1 MGIFIINDD
10 SINKA
15 WSGENGY
22 CFSMKDY
29 TLKDVNDI
37 ADSDIDD
44 GFAKSQLMISNGYI
58 PYVKVSDVE
67 IMRAYI
73 SSINNKT
80 NVLDRKFTVSEIGL
94 STGINNVYDS
104 VVVVQNYKND
114 KSNGI
119 GSGFI
124 YNNDGYIMTNSHVI
138 EGASNIKVML
148 MSGDAVDATIIGD
161 DEYADIAVIKID
173 KKYVTKV
180 ATLGSSE
187 SINVGDTVFTIGSP
201 ISSEYY
207 GTVTRGILSGKNR
220 LVNVTVESSND
231 WIMNVMQTDAAINPG
246 NSGGPLC
253 NANGDV
259 IGINSMKLVQSQVE
273 GMGFAIPIEDA
284 ISYANMIVN
293 GEKIKRSYLGLRMV
307 NVSSTYNFANEDIK
321 IDSKVISGVAIIEI
335 LKDGPCNNT
344 GRKKGDV
351 ITKIGDYN
359 IKTVAELRYHLYKYK
374 PNDKI
379 NIVVNRNGKVMSY
392 KVTLGTSN

>member
-1 MGIFIINDD
+1 MKKTIIASITTFFI
-10 SINKA
+10 
-15 WSGENGY
+15 G
-22 CFSMKDY
+22 CVSMY
-29 TLKDVNDI
+29 MIIRTYPLN
-37 ADSDIDD
+37 
-44 GFAKSQLMISNGYI
+44 ISN
-58 PYVKVSDVE
+58 
-67 IMRAYI
+67 
-73 SSINNKT
+73 INNNT
-80 NVLDRKFTVSEIGL
+80 NVVDRKFTVSEIGL

-344 GRKKGDV
+344 GLKKGDV
-351 ITKIGDYN
+351 ITKIGDYK

>member
-1 MGIFIINDD
+1 MKKTIIASITTFFIGC
-10 SINKA
+10 A
-15 WSGENGY
+15 
-22 CFSMKDY
+22 SMY
-29 TLKDVNDI
+29 MIIRTYPLN
-37 ADSDIDD
+37 
-44 GFAKSQLMISNGYI
+44 ISN
-58 PYVKVSDVE
+58 
-67 IMRAYI
+67 
-73 SSINNKT
+73 INNNT
-80 NVLDRKFTVSEIGL
+80 NVVDRKFTVSEIGL

-201 ISSEYY
+201 ISGEYY

-321 IDSKVISGVAIIEI
+321 IDSKVISGVAII
-335 LKDGPCNNT
+335 
-344 GRKKGDV
+344 
-351 ITKIGDYN
+351 
-359 IKTVAELRYHLYKYK
+359 
-374 PNDKI
+374 
-379 NIVVNRNGKVMSY
+379 
-392 KVTLGTSN
+392 

>member
-1 MGIFIINDD
+1 MKKTIIASITTFFIGC
-10 SINKA
+10 A
-15 WSGENGY
+15 
-22 CFSMKDY
+22 SMY
-29 TLKDVNDI
+29 MIIRTYPLN
-37 ADSDIDD
+37 
-44 GFAKSQLMISNGYI
+44 ISN
-58 PYVKVSDVE
+58 
-67 IMRAYI
+67 
-73 SSINNKT
+73 INNNT
-80 NVLDRKFTVSEIGL
+80 NVVDRKFTVSEIGP

-344 GRKKGDV
+344 GLKKGDV
-351 ITKIGDYN
+351 ITKIGDYK

>member
-1 MGIFIINDD
+1 MKKTIIASITTFFIGC
-10 SINKA
+10 A
-15 WSGENGY
+15 
-22 CFSMKDY
+22 SMY
-29 TLKDVNDI
+29 
-37 ADSDIDD
+37 
-44 GFAKSQLMISNGYI
+44 MIIRTYPLNMSN
-58 PYVKVSDVE
+58 
-67 IMRAYI
+67 
-73 SSINNKT
+73 INNNT
-80 NVLDRKFTVSEIGL
+80 NVVDRKFTVSEIGL

-344 GRKKGDV
+344 GLKKGDV
-351 ITKIGDYN
+351 ITKIGDYKN
-359 IKTVAELRYHLYKYK
+359 
-374 PNDKI
+374 
-379 NIVVNRNGKVMSY
+379 
-392 KVTLGTSN
+392 

>member
-1 MGIFIINDD
+1 MKKTIIASITTFFIGC
-10 SINKA
+10 A
-15 WSGENGY
+15 
-22 CFSMKDY
+22 SMY
-29 TLKDVNDI
+29 MIIRTYPLN
-37 ADSDIDD
+37 
-44 GFAKSQLMISNGYI
+44 ISN
-58 PYVKVSDVE
+58 
-67 IMRAYI
+67 
-73 SSINNKT
+73 INNNT
-80 NVLDRKFTVSEIGL
+80 NVVDRKFTVSEIGL

-293 GEKIKRSYLGLRMV
+293 GEKIKSSYLGLRMV

-335 LKDGPCNNT
+335 LKDGPCNNA
-344 GRKKGDV
+344 GLKKGDV
-351 ITKIGDYN
+351 ITKIGDYK

>member
-1 MGIFIINDD
+1 MKKTIIASITTFFIGC
-10 SINKA
+10 A
-15 WSGENGY
+15 
-22 CFSMKDY
+22 SMY
-29 TLKDVNDI
+29 MIIRTYPLN
-37 ADSDIDD
+37 
-44 GFAKSQLMISNGYI
+44 ISN
-58 PYVKVSDVE
+58 
-67 IMRAYI
+67 
-73 SSINNKT
+73 INNNT
-80 NVLDRKFTVSEIGL
+80 NVVDRKFTVSEIGL

-148 MSGDAVDATIIGD
+148 MNGDAVDATIIGD

-344 GRKKGDV
+344 GLKKGDV
-351 ITKIGDYN
+351 ITKIGDYK

>member
-1 MGIFIINDD
+1 MKKTIPISILTFFIGCICMYMVIREYPLYNNDVSGTA
-10 SINKA
+10 SIDKR
-15 WSGENGY
+15 
-22 CFSMKDY
+22 
-29 TLKDVNDI
+29 I
-37 ADSDIDD
+37 
-44 GFAKSQLMISNGYI
+44 
-58 PYVKVSDVE
+58 
-67 IMRAYI
+67 
-73 SSINNKT
+73 
-80 NVLDRKFTVSEIGL
+80 TVSEVGL

-104 VVVVQNYKND
+104 VVVVQNYKKD
-114 KSNGI
+114 KANGI

-124 YNNDGYIMTNSHVI
+124 YNSDGYIMTNSHVI
-138 EGASNIKVML
+138 EGASNIKVIL
-148 MSGDAVDATIIGD
+148 MNGSVVDAKIIGD

-180 ATLGSSE
+180 ANLGSSE

-220 LVNVTVESSND
+220 LVNVTVSNSND

-284 ISYANMIVN
+284 VYYANMIVN
-293 GEKIKRSYLGLRMV
+293 GEEIKRSYLGLRMV
-307 NVSSTYNFANEDIK
+307 NLSSTYNFKNENIN
-321 IDSKVISGVAIIEI
+321 IDPNINTGVVIIEV
-335 LKDGPCNNT
+335 LKDGPCYEP
-344 GRKKGDV
+344 GLKKGDV

-374 PNDKI
+374 PQDKI
-379 NIVVNRNGKVMSY
+379 DIVVNRNGKN
-392 KVTLGTSN
+392 KTFKITLGTSNN

>member
-1 MGIFIINDD
+1 MKKTIIASITTFFIGC
-10 SINKA
+10 A
-15 WSGENGY
+15 
-22 CFSMKDY
+22 SMY
-29 TLKDVNDI
+29 MIIRTYPLN
-37 ADSDIDD
+37 
-44 GFAKSQLMISNGYI
+44 ISN
-58 PYVKVSDVE
+58 
-67 IMRAYI
+67 
-73 SSINNKT
+73 INNNT
-80 NVLDRKFTVSEIGL
+80 NVVDRKFTVSEIGL

-161 DEYADIAVIKID
+161 DEYVDIAVIKID

-344 GRKKGDV
+344 GLKKGDV
-351 ITKIGDYN
+351 ITKIGDYK

>member
-1 MGIFIINDD
+1 MKKTIIASITTFFIGC
-10 SINKA
+10 A
-15 WSGENGY
+15 
-22 CFSMKDY
+22 SMY
-29 TLKDVNDI
+29 MIIRTYPLN
-37 ADSDIDD
+37 
-44 GFAKSQLMISNGYI
+44 ISN
-58 PYVKVSDVE
+58 
-67 IMRAYI
+67 
-73 SSINNKT
+73 INNNT
-80 NVLDRKFTVSEIGL
+80 NVVDRKFTVSEIGL

-344 GRKKGDV
+344 GLKKGDV
-351 ITKIGDYN
+351 ITKIGDYK

-374 PNDKI
+374 HNDKI

>member
-1 MGIFIINDD
+1 MKKTIIASITTFFIGC
-10 SINKA
+10 A
-15 WSGENGY
+15 
-22 CFSMKDY
+22 SMY
-29 TLKDVNDI
+29 MIIRAYPLN
-37 ADSDIDD
+37 
-44 GFAKSQLMISNGYI
+44 ISN
-58 PYVKVSDVE
+58 
-67 IMRAYI
+67 
-73 SSINNKT
+73 INNNT

-259 IGINSMKLVQSQVE
+259 IGINSMKLVQSEVE

-344 GRKKGDV
+344 GLKKGDV

-359 IKTVAELRYHLYKYK
+359 IKTVAELR
-374 PNDKI
+374 
-379 NIVVNRNGKVMSY
+379 
-392 KVTLGTSN
+392 

>member
-1 MGIFIINDD
+1 MKKTIIASITTFFIGC
-10 SINKA
+10 A
-15 WSGENGY
+15 
-22 CFSMKDY
+22 SMY
-29 TLKDVNDI
+29 MLIRAYSLNI
-37 ADSDIDD
+37 SDI
-44 GFAKSQLMISNGYI
+44 
-58 PYVKVSDVE
+58 
-67 IMRAYI
+67 
-73 SSINNKT
+73 NNNT
-80 NVLDRKFTVSEIGL
+80 NVVDRKFTVSEIGL

-114 KSNGI
+114 KANGI

-138 EGASNIKVML
+138 EGANNIKVML
-148 MSGDAVDATIIGD
+148 MSGDVIDAKVIGD

-220 LVNVTVESSND
+220 LVNVTVGSNND

-293 GEKIKRSYLGLRMV
+293 GEEIKRSYLGLRMV
-307 NVSSTYNFANEDIK
+307 NVSSTYNFANEGIT
-321 IDSKVISGVAIIEI
+321 IDSKVTSGVAIIEI

-344 GRKKGDV
+344 GLKKGDV

-379 NIVVNRNGKVMSY
+379 NIEVNRNGKVMSY

>member
-1 MGIFIINDD
+1 MKKTIIASITTFFIGC
-10 SINKA
+10 A
-15 WSGENGY
+15 
-22 CFSMKDY
+22 SMY
-29 TLKDVNDI
+29 MIIRTYPLN
-37 ADSDIDD
+37 
-44 GFAKSQLMISNGYI
+44 ISN
-58 PYVKVSDVE
+58 
-67 IMRAYI
+67 
-73 SSINNKT
+73 INNNT
-80 NVLDRKFTVSEIGL
+80 NVVDRKFTVSEIGL

-148 MSGDAVDATIIGD
+148 MNGDAVDATIIGD

-344 GRKKGDV
+344 GLKKGDV

>member
-1 MGIFIINDD
+1 MKKIIIASITTFFIGC
-10 SINKA
+10 A
-15 WSGENGY
+15 
-22 CFSMKDY
+22 SMY
-29 TLKDVNDI
+29 MIIRTYPLNI
-37 ADSDIDD
+37 SDI
-44 GFAKSQLMISNGYI
+44 
-58 PYVKVSDVE
+58 
-67 IMRAYI
+67 
-73 SSINNKT
+73 NNNT
-80 NVLDRKFTVSEIGL
+80 NVVDRKFTVSEIGL

-344 GRKKGDV
+344 GLKKGDV
-351 ITKIGDYN
+351 ITKIGDYK

>member
-1 MGIFIINDD
+1 MKKTIIASITTFFIGC
-10 SINKA
+10 A
-15 WSGENGY
+15 
-22 CFSMKDY
+22 SMY
-29 TLKDVNDI
+29 
-37 ADSDIDD
+37 
-44 GFAKSQLMISNGYI
+44 MIIRTYPLNMSN
-58 PYVKVSDVE
+58 
-67 IMRAYI
+67 
-73 SSINNKT
+73 INNNT
-80 NVLDRKFTVSEIGL
+80 NVVDRKFTVSEIGL

-344 GRKKGDV
+344 DLKKGDV
-351 ITKIGDYN
+351 ITKIGDYK

>member
-1 MGIFIINDD
+1 MKKTIIASITTFFIGC
-10 SINKA
+10 A
-15 WSGENGY
+15 
-22 CFSMKDY
+22 SMY
-29 TLKDVNDI
+29 MIIRTYPLN
-37 ADSDIDD
+37 
-44 GFAKSQLMISNGYI
+44 ISN
-58 PYVKVSDVE
+58 
-67 IMRAYI
+67 
-73 SSINNKT
+73 INNNT
-80 NVLDRKFTVSEIGL
+80 NVVDRKFTVSEIGL

-148 MSGDAVDATIIGD
+148 MSGDA
-161 DEYADIAVIKID
+161 
-173 KKYVTKV
+173 
-180 ATLGSSE
+180 
-187 SINVGDTVFTIGSP
+187 VFTIGSP

-307 NVSSTYNFANEDIK
+307 NVSSTYNFTNEDIK

-344 GRKKGDV
+344 GLKKGDV
-351 ITKIGDYN
+351 ITKIGDYK

>member
-1 MGIFIINDD
+1 MKKTIIASITTFFIGC
-10 SINKA
+10 A
-15 WSGENGY
+15 
-22 CFSMKDY
+22 SMY
-29 TLKDVNDI
+29 
-37 ADSDIDD
+37 
-44 GFAKSQLMISNGYI
+44 MII
-58 PYVKVSDVE
+58 
-67 IMRAYI
+67 RAYPLNI
-73 SSINNKT
+73 SSVNNNT
-80 NVLDRKFTVSEIGL
+80 NVVDRKFTVSEIGL

-284 ISYANMIVN
+284 ISYANMIVK

-344 GRKKGDV
+344 GLKKGDV
-351 ITKIGDYN
+351 ITKIGDYK

-392 KVTLGTSN
+392 KVNLGTSN

>member
-1 MGIFIINDD
+1 MKKTIIASITTFFIGC
-10 SINKA
+10 A
-15 WSGENGY
+15 
-22 CFSMKDY
+22 SMY
-29 TLKDVNDI
+29 MIIRTYPLN
-37 ADSDIDD
+37 
-44 GFAKSQLMISNGYI
+44 ISN
-58 PYVKVSDVE
+58 
-67 IMRAYI
+67 
-73 SSINNKT
+73 INNNT
-80 NVLDRKFTVSEIGL
+80 NVVDRKFTVSEIGL

-335 LKDGPCNNT
+335 LKDGTCNNT
-344 GRKKGDV
+344 GLKKGDV
-351 ITKIGDYN
+351 ITKIGDYK

>member
-1 MGIFIINDD
+1 MKKTIIASITTFFIGC
-10 SINKA
+10 A
-15 WSGENGY
+15 
-22 CFSMKDY
+22 SMY
-29 TLKDVNDI
+29 
-37 ADSDIDD
+37 
-44 GFAKSQLMISNGYI
+44 MIIRTYPLNMSN
-58 PYVKVSDVE
+58 
-67 IMRAYI
+67 
-73 SSINNKT
+73 INNNT
-80 NVLDRKFTVSEIGL
+80 NVVDRKFTVSEIGL

-344 GRKKGDV
+344 GLKKGDV
-351 ITKIGDYN
+351 ITKIGDYK
-359 IKTVAELRYHLYKYK
+359 IKTVAELRYRLYKYK

>member
-1 MGIFIINDD
+1 MKKTIIASITTFFIGC
-10 SINKA
+10 A
-15 WSGENGY
+15 
-22 CFSMKDY
+22 SMY
-29 TLKDVNDI
+29 MIIRTYPLN
-37 ADSDIDD
+37 
-44 GFAKSQLMISNGYI
+44 ISN
-58 PYVKVSDVE
+58 
-67 IMRAYI
+67 
-73 SSINNKT
+73 INNNT
-80 NVLDRKFTVSEIGL
+80 NVVDRKFTVSEIGL

-344 GRKKGDV
+344 GLKKGDV
-351 ITKIGDYN
+351 ITKIGDYK

-379 NIVVNRNGKVMSY
+379 TIVVNRNGKVMSY

>member
-1 MGIFIINDD
+1 MKKTIIASIITFFIGC
-10 SINKA
+10 A
-15 WSGENGY
+15 
-22 CFSMKDY
+22 SMY
-29 TLKDVNDI
+29 MIIRTYPLN
-37 ADSDIDD
+37 
-44 GFAKSQLMISNGYI
+44 ISN
-58 PYVKVSDVE
+58 
-67 IMRAYI
+67 
-73 SSINNKT
+73 INNNT
-80 NVLDRKFTVSEIGL
+80 NVVDRKFTVSEIGL

-344 GRKKGDV
+344 GLKKGDV
-351 ITKIGDYN
+351 ITKIGDYK

>member
-1 MGIFIINDD
+1 MKKTIIASITTFFIGC
-10 SINKA
+10 A
-15 WSGENGY
+15 
-22 CFSMKDY
+22 SMY
-29 TLKDVNDI
+29 MIIRTYPLN
-37 ADSDIDD
+37 
-44 GFAKSQLMISNGYI
+44 ISN
-58 PYVKVSDVE
+58 
-67 IMRAYI
+67 
-73 SSINNKT
+73 INNNT
-80 NVLDRKFTVSEIGL
+80 NVVDRKFTVSEIGL

-284 ISYANMIVN
+284 ISYANMIVK

-344 GRKKGDV
+344 GLKKGDV
-351 ITKIGDYN
+351 ITKIGDYK

-392 KVTLGTSN
+392 KVALGTSN

>member
-1 MGIFIINDD
+1 MKKTIIASITTFFIGC
-10 SINKA
+10 A
-15 WSGENGY
+15 
-22 CFSMKDY
+22 SMY
-29 TLKDVNDI
+29 
-37 ADSDIDD
+37 
-44 GFAKSQLMISNGYI
+44 MIIRTYPLNMSN
-58 PYVKVSDVE
+58 
-67 IMRAYI
+67 
-73 SSINNKT
+73 INNNT
-80 NVLDRKFTVSEIGL
+80 NVVDRKFTVSEIGL

-344 GRKKGDV
+344 GLKKGDV
-351 ITKIGDYN
+351 ITKISDYK

>member
-1 MGIFIINDD
+1 MKKTIIASITTFFIGC
-10 SINKA
+10 A
-15 WSGENGY
+15 
-22 CFSMKDY
+22 SMY
-29 TLKDVNDI
+29 MIIRTYPLN
-37 ADSDIDD
+37 
-44 GFAKSQLMISNGYI
+44 ISN
-58 PYVKVSDVE
+58 
-67 IMRAYI
+67 
-73 SSINNKT
+73 INNNT
-80 NVLDRKFTVSEIGL
+80 NVVDRKFTVSEIGL

-344 GRKKGDV
+344 GLKKGDV
-351 ITKIGDYN
+351 ITKIGDYK
-359 IKTVAELRYHLYKYK
+359 IKTIAELRYHLYKYK

>member
-1 MGIFIINDD
+1 MKKTIIASITTFFIGC
-10 SINKA
+10 A
-15 WSGENGY
+15 
-22 CFSMKDY
+22 SMY
-29 TLKDVNDI
+29 MIIRAYPLN
-37 ADSDIDD
+37 
-44 GFAKSQLMISNGYI
+44 ISN
-58 PYVKVSDVE
+58 
-67 IMRAYI
+67 
-73 SSINNKT
+73 INNNK
-80 NVLDRKFTVSEIGL
+80 NVVDRKFTVSEIGL

-344 GRKKGDV
+344 GLKKGDV

-392 KVTLGTSN
+392 KVTLGSSN

>member
-1 MGIFIINDD
+1 MKKTIIASITTFFIGC
-10 SINKA
+10 A
-15 WSGENGY
+15 
-22 CFSMKDY
+22 SMY
-29 TLKDVNDI
+29 MIIRAYPLN
-37 ADSDIDD
+37 
-44 GFAKSQLMISNGYI
+44 ISN
-58 PYVKVSDVE
+58 
-67 IMRAYI
+67 
-73 SSINNKT
+73 INNNT
-80 NVLDRKFTVSEIGL
+80 NVVDRKFTVSEIGL

-344 GRKKGDV
+344 GLKKGDV

>member
-1 MGIFIINDD
+1 MKKTIIASITTFFIGC
-10 SINKA
+10 A
-15 WSGENGY
+15 
-22 CFSMKDY
+22 SMY
-29 TLKDVNDI
+29 MIIRTYPLN
-37 ADSDIDD
+37 
-44 GFAKSQLMISNGYI
+44 ISN
-58 PYVKVSDVE
+58 
-67 IMRAYI
+67 
-73 SSINNKT
+73 INNNT
-80 NVLDRKFTVSEIGL
+80 NVVDRKFTVSEIGL

-161 DEYADIAVIKID
+161 DEYADIAVIKIA

-344 GRKKGDV
+344 GLKKGDV
-351 ITKIGDYN
+351 ITKIGDYK

>member
-1 MGIFIINDD
+1 MYMIIRAYPLN
-10 SINKA
+10 
-15 WSGENGY
+15 
-22 CFSMKDY
+22 
-29 TLKDVNDI
+29 
-37 ADSDIDD
+37 
-44 GFAKSQLMISNGYI
+44 ISN
-58 PYVKVSDVE
+58 
-67 IMRAYI
+67 
-73 SSINNKT
+73 INNNT
-80 NVLDRKFTVSEIGL
+80 DVVDRKFTVSEIGL

-344 GRKKGDV
+344 GLKKGDV

>member
-1 MGIFIINDD
+1 MKKTIIASITTFFIGC
-10 SINKA
+10 A
-15 WSGENGY
+15 
-22 CFSMKDY
+22 SMY
-29 TLKDVNDI
+29 MIIRVYPLN
-37 ADSDIDD
+37 
-44 GFAKSQLMISNGYI
+44 ISN
-58 PYVKVSDVE
+58 
-67 IMRAYI
+67 
-73 SSINNKT
+73 INNNT
-80 NVLDRKFTVSEIGL
+80 NVVDRKFTVSEIGL

-344 GRKKGDV
+344 GLKKGDV

-392 KVTLGTSN
+392 KVTLGISN

>member
-1 MGIFIINDD
+1 MKKTIIASITTFFIGC
-10 SINKA
+10 A
-15 WSGENGY
+15 
-22 CFSMKDY
+22 SMY
-29 TLKDVNDI
+29 MIIRTYPLN
-37 ADSDIDD
+37 
-44 GFAKSQLMISNGYI
+44 ISN
-58 PYVKVSDVE
+58 
-67 IMRAYI
+67 
-73 SSINNKT
+73 INNNT
-80 NVLDRKFTVSEIGL
+80 NVVDRKFTVSEIGL

-284 ISYANMIVN
+284 ISYANMIVK

-335 LKDGPCNNT
+335 LKDGPCNNI
-344 GRKKGDV
+344 GLKKGDV
-351 ITKIGDYN
+351 ITKIGDYK

>member
-1 MGIFIINDD
+1 MKKTIIASITTFFIGC
-10 SINKA
+10 A
-15 WSGENGY
+15 
-22 CFSMKDY
+22 SMY
-29 TLKDVNDI
+29 MIIRTYPLN
-37 ADSDIDD
+37 
-44 GFAKSQLMISNGYI
+44 ISN
-58 PYVKVSDVE
+58 
-67 IMRAYI
+67 
-73 SSINNKT
+73 INNNT
-80 NVLDRKFTVSEIGL
+80 NVVDRKFTVSEIGL

-161 DEYADIAVIKID
+161 DEYADIAVIKIN

-344 GRKKGDV
+344 GLKKGDV
-351 ITKIGDYN
+351 ITKIGDYK

>member
-1 MGIFIINDD
+1 MKKTIIASITTFFIGC
-10 SINKA
+10 A
-15 WSGENGY
+15 
-22 CFSMKDY
+22 SMY
-29 TLKDVNDI
+29 
-37 ADSDIDD
+37 
-44 GFAKSQLMISNGYI
+44 MIIRTYPLNMSN
-58 PYVKVSDVE
+58 
-67 IMRAYI
+67 
-73 SSINNKT
+73 INNNT
-80 NVLDRKFTVSEIGL
+80 NVVDRKFTVSEIGL

-273 GMGFAIPIEDA
+273 GMSFAIPIEDA
-284 ISYANMIVN
+284 ISYANMIVK

-344 GRKKGDV
+344 GLKKGDV
-351 ITKIGDYN
+351 ITKIGDYK

>member
-1 MGIFIINDD
+1 MKKTIIASITTFFIGCAAMYMIIRTYPLN
-10 SINKA
+10 
-15 WSGENGY
+15 
-22 CFSMKDY
+22 
-29 TLKDVNDI
+29 
-37 ADSDIDD
+37 
-44 GFAKSQLMISNGYI
+44 ISN
-58 PYVKVSDVE
+58 
-67 IMRAYI
+67 
-73 SSINNKT
+73 INNNT
-80 NVLDRKFTVSEIGL
+80 NVVDRKFTVSEIGL

-344 GRKKGDV
+344 GLKKGDV
-351 ITKIGDYN
+351 ITKIGDYK

-374 PNDKI
+374 PNHKI

>member
-1 MGIFIINDD
+1 MKKTIIASITTFFIGC
-10 SINKA
+10 A
-15 WSGENGY
+15 
-22 CFSMKDY
+22 SMY
-29 TLKDVNDI
+29 MIIRAYPLN
-37 ADSDIDD
+37 
-44 GFAKSQLMISNGYI
+44 ISN
-58 PYVKVSDVE
+58 
-67 IMRAYI
+67 
-73 SSINNKT
+73 INNNT
-80 NVLDRKFTVSEIGL
+80 NVIDRKFTVSEIGL

-138 EGASNIKVML
+138 EGASNIKAMI

-335 LKDGPCNNT
+335 LKEGPCNNN
-344 GRKKGDV
+344 GLKKGDV

-392 KVTLGTSN
+392 KVTLGSSN

>member
-1 MGIFIINDD
+1 MKKTIIASITTFFIGC
-10 SINKA
+10 A
-15 WSGENGY
+15 
-22 CFSMKDY
+22 SMY
-29 TLKDVNDI
+29 MIIRTYPLN
-37 ADSDIDD
+37 
-44 GFAKSQLMISNGYI
+44 ISN
-58 PYVKVSDVE
+58 
-67 IMRAYI
+67 
-73 SSINNKT
+73 INNNT
-80 NVLDRKFTVSEIGL
+80 NVVDRKFTVSEIGL

-335 LKDGPCNNT
+335 LKDGPCNNA
-344 GRKKGDV
+344 GLKKGDV
-351 ITKIGDYN
+351 ITKIGDYK

>member
-1 MGIFIINDD
+1 MKKTIIASITTFFIGC
-10 SINKA
+10 A
-15 WSGENGY
+15 
-22 CFSMKDY
+22 SMY
-29 TLKDVNDI
+29 
-37 ADSDIDD
+37 
-44 GFAKSQLMISNGYI
+44 MIIRTYPLNMSN
-58 PYVKVSDVE
+58 
-67 IMRAYI
+67 
-73 SSINNKT
+73 INNNT
-80 NVLDRKFTVSEIGL
+80 NVVDRKFTVSEIGL

-253 NANGDV
+253 NVNGDV

-344 GRKKGDV
+344 GLKKGDV
-351 ITKIGDYN
+351 ITKIGDYK